1 MADTA
6 FQTQYRQEFIA
17 GFEQGESLMRGTV
30 TTEAVIKGNTA
41 KFLVADTGG
50 AEPVTRG
57 TNGLIPSR
65 TDNLNTYD
73 ATLVEWHDKPRRT
86 NFNIFAS
93 QGDGRRIMQEGTVK
107 VMNRKID
114 RDIIAALATAT
125 QFAGTTALPAAIS
138 TVMWAQTILGNN
150 DVDLEDED
158 NLFFVATPAFRAY
171 LMQTTE
177 FTSKDYV
184 DVPMWG
190 GRTRRML
197 RWGGFNWVFNGNLPS
212 KGTSSEVC
220 FAYHRSAIGHAV
232 NSGEMMVSAG
242 YNDEDDYYWARTSIF
257 MGSKLLQNA
266 GVVKIRHD
274 GSGFA
279 ATA

>member
-1 MADTA
+1 MAETA

-17 GFEQGESLMRGTV
+17 GFEQGESYLRSTTV
-30 TTEAVIKGNTA
+30 TEAVTKGNTA
-41 KFLVADTGG
+41 KFLVADTND

-57 TNGLIPSR
+57 VNGLIPAR
-65 TDNLNTYD
+65 ADNLNTYD

-114 RDIIAALATAT
+114 KDIITALNAAT

-138 TVMWAQTILGNN
+138 TVMHAQTILGNN
-150 DVDLEDED
+150 DVDIEDED
-158 NLFFVATPAFRAY
+158 NLFFVATPGFRAY
-171 LMQTTE
+171 VMQTPE
-177 FTSKDYV
+177 FSSKDYV
-184 DVPMWG
+184 DVPTFS
-190 GRTRRML
+190 GRTRKML
-197 RWGGFNWVFNGNLPS
+197 RWAGFNWIFNGNLPN

-220 FAYHRSAIGHAV
+220 FAYHRNAIGHAV
-232 NSGEMMVSAG
+232 NSGEMQVSAG